1 MRGDG
6 IKLDPVIVQ
15 QRISNIEGLR
25 RKQEKAEA
33 EGDSYKV
40 KKYGYHLKCQ
50 QEKFLKL
57 VDSTQ
62 VWYK

>member
-6 IKLDPVIVQ
+6 IKLDPIAVQ
-15 QRISNIEGLR
+15 QRINNIEGIKK
-25 RKQEKAEA
+25 KQMRAQQN
-33 EGDSYKV
+33 GDSYNL
-40 KKYGYHLKCQ
+40 KKYDYHLKRE